1 MHFVVLSGS
10 CAELT
15 MIVLEPQQST
25 DIPSSHAGWM
35 AQRTNLTEQVLS
47 RGFGHSPA
55 AAVHMVP
62 SPAAGAHKAMG
73 SQDQALG
80 LSWSATPKSEE

>member
-1 MHFVVLSGS
+1 
-10 CAELT
+10 
-15 MIVLEPQQST
+15 
-25 DIPSSHAGWM
+25 M
-35 AQRTNLTEQVLS
+35 AQRTNLAEQVLS

-80 LSWSATPKSEE
+80 LSWSTTPNSEE